1 MVYKWYILPI
11 GGLYATYHLF
21 GEPETTID
29 ENVALGAV
37 PVPLDCRKKSDRS
50 GRCVAAAGLLA
61 GGAFVAPELPRQA
74 EKLGNA

>member
-1 MVYKWYILPI
+1 MVCKWYILPI

-37 PVPLDCRKKSDRS
+37 PLDCRKKSDRSS